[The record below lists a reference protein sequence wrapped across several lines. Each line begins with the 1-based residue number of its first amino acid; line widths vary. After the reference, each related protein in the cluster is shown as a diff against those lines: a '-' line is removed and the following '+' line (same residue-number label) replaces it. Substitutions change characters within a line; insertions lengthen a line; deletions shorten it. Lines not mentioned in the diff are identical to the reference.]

1 LKSATVS
8 PFCRICLATIFCMPR
23 RMCTRW
29 RKK

>member
-8 PFCRICLATIFCMPR
+8 PFCLTCLAWIFCMPR
-23 RMCTRW
+23 HLCTRW